1 MRINREIRSDTVRL
15 VDQGSKAEVVPLAEA
30 LRRAQESGYD
40 LVEINATSSPPIC
53 KIMDYGKYK
62 FQQEKKAK
70 EAAKKQ
76 KVFKV
81 KEVQLRPH
89 IEKHDLD
96 FKMKNAAGFLQ
107 EGDKV
112 KVVLMFKGREIQ
124 HIDIGDV
131 LMHKV
136 IERLAEFGVPERNV
150 MMEGRSM
157 IAVFMPVKKSQQ
169 KKKETPDAQAQNK

>member
-1 MRINREIRSDTVRL
+1 VGLNG
-15 VDQGSKAEVVPLAEA
+15 QAEVVPILEA
-30 LRRAQESGYD
+30 LRRAQEAGYD
-40 LVEINATSSPPIC
+40 LVEINAASRPPVC

-76 KVFKV
+76 KVFKI
-81 KEVQLRPH
+81 KEIQLRPH

-96 FKMKNAAGFLQ
+96 FKMKSATGFLQ

-124 HIDIGDV
+124 HIEIGDV
-131 LMHKV
+131 LMRRV
-136 IERLAEFGVPERNV
+136 IEILAPFGVPERNV

-157 IAVFMPVKKSQQ
+157 IAVFMPVKKSHQQ
-169 KKKETPDAQAQNK
+169 QPQPKKESNDAQTQNK

>member
-1 MRINREIRSDTVRL
+1 MGLD
-15 VDQGSKAEVVPLAEA
+15 GGAEVVPIMEA

-40 LVEINATSSPPIC
+40 LVEINAVSRPPIC

-76 KVFKV
+76 KVFKI
-81 KEVQLRPH
+81 KEIQLRPH
-89 IEKHDLD
+89 IAKHDLD
-96 FKMKNAAGFLQ
+96 FKMRSATEFLE

-124 HIDIGDV
+124 HIEIGDA
-131 LMHKV
+131 LMHRV
-136 IERLAEFGVPERNV
+136 IERLADYGVPERNV

-157 IAVFMPVKKSQQ
+157 IAVFMPAKKTPK
-169 KKKETPDAQAQNK
+169 KKKETPDAQTQNQ

>member
-1 MRINREIRSDTVRL
+1 
-15 VDQGSKAEVVPLAEA
+15 VPILEA

-40 LVEINATSSPPIC
+40 LVEINATSRPPIC

-76 KVFKV
+76 KVFKI

-96 FKMKNAAGFLQ
+96 FKMKRAVEFLQ

-124 HIDIGDV
+124 HIDIGDN

-136 IERLAEFGVPERNV
+136 IETLSEHGVPERNV
-150 MMEGRSM
+150 VMEGRNM
-157 IAVFMPVKKSQQ
+157 IAIFMPAKKIQQ
-169 KKKETPDAQAQNK
+169 KKKETTDAQTQNK

>member
-1 MRINREIRSDTVRL
+1 VGLNA
-15 VDQGSKAEVVPLAEA
+15 QAEVVPILEA

-40 LVEINATSSPPIC
+40 LVEINAASRPPIC

-70 EAAKKQ
+70 DAAKKQ
-76 KVFKV
+76 KVFKI
-81 KEVQLRPH
+81 KEIQLRPH

-96 FKMKNAAGFLQ
+96 FKMRSATGFLQ

-124 HIDIGDV
+124 HIEIGDV
-131 LMHKV
+131 LMRRV
-136 IERLAEFGVPERNV
+136 IEILAPFGVPERNV
-150 MMEGRSM
+150 VMEGRNM
-157 IAVFMPVKKSQQ
+157 IAMFMPVKKSHQQ
-169 KKKETPDAQAQNK
+169 QPKKESSDAQTQDN